1 MLQNTPVALLATV
14 CRRRVKEILNL
25 TQGLDS
31 GRSRPRAQRG
41 PAFEK
46 GPEGGGGGAWK
57 MEWFQFHEY
66 LIGVAT

>member
-46 GPEGGGGGAWK
+46 GPEGGWAALGKWNGFSF
-57 MEWFQFHEY
+57 MS
-66 LIGVAT
+66 I